1 MPQKISYLGFRHTS
15 SGGQRKQ
22 LVHGC
27 RNPPMSQL
35 EWVEELQRKNGK
47 RTLFID
53 FKLVILTSA
62 SPLAGDGIVVK
73 GRAYGIRSIRVDGN
87 DALAVYSA
95 ILRASEIAITEQ
107 RPILVEA
114 LTYRVGHN
122 STSDYSTK
130 YRTADEIEY
139 WKMARN
145 PVNRFRKWVE
155 RNGWWSDEAE
165 TELRSRSSVKKQ
177 KRQKPPI
184 AEMFTDVY
192 DQTPQNLKDQEKLLR
207 ESIRKHP
214 QDYTSEVP
222 I

>member
-35 EWVEELQRKNGK
+35 EWVEELQRKN
-47 RTLFID
+47 
-53 FKLVILTSA
+53 
-62 SPLAGDGIVVK
+62 GDGIVVK

-177 KRQKPPI
+177 LLQAI
-184 AEMFTDVY
+184 QVAEKT
-192 DQTPQNLKDQEKLLR
+192 E
-207 ESIRKHP
+207 
-214 QDYTSEVP
+214 TSNC
-222 I
+222 